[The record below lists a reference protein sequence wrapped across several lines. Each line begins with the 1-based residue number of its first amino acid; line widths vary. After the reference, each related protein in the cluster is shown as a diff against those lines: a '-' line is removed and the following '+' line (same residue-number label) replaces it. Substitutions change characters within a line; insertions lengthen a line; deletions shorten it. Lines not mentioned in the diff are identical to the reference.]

1 MNYPANTPRQNRA
14 CGAIAIALT
23 AALTFSLAAT
33 SAGAATPREN
43 TGVVGGAIA
52 GAVAGGPI
60 GLIAGAVIGG
70 HYAGRSER
78 LRSGE
83 RQAEELNAQLDDLNA
98 QLTSSTLALTQVEAT
113 LRERNARVAE
123 QEARIASLAEDQLL
137 LSALELRVRFA
148 TGDSTV
154 SEDDHE
160 TLAILGRYLERHPE
174 VRVRLE
180 GHADGRGPA
189 SDNLVLSRA
198 RAEAVGAVLEGA
210 RTAEQQIDLAAHGER
225 HAVAS
230 PNDHDAL
237 ATERRVDVHLV
248 PVSEADSRAAS
259 ID

>member
-1 MNYPANTPRQNRA
+1 MNNTANTRRMTRRIKSA
-14 CGAIAIALT
+14 VAVAL
-23 AALTFSLAAT
+23 AT
-33 SAGAATPREN
+33 SLSLGLATTGANAATPREN

-52 GAVAGGPI
+52 GAVAGGPV

-83 RQAEELNAQLDDLNA
+83 RQAEALSAQLDELNAQLTA
-98 QLTSSTLALTQVEAT
+98 STLVLAQVET
-113 LRERNARVAE
+113 SLRERNARVAE
-123 QEARIASLAEDQLL
+123 QDARIASLAEDQLL

-148 TGDSTV
+148 TGDTTV

-189 SDNLVLSRA
+189 PDNLVLSRE
-198 RAEAVGAVLEGA
+198 RAEAVGEVLEGA
-210 RTAEQQIDLAAHGER
+210 RAGER
-225 HAVAS
+225 LVIVLADRGIAGGKPHAQF
-230 PNDHDAL
+230 
-237 ATERRVDVHLV
+237 
-248 PVSEADSRAAS
+248 
-259 ID
+259 